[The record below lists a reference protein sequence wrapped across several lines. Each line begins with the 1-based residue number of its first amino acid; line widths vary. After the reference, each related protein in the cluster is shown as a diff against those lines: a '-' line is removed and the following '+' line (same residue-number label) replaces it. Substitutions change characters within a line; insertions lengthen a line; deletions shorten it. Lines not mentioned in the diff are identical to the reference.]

1 MYCELRDAG
10 LISVSGPDAAP
21 FLHAQLTSDVLGIRD
36 GRIQYSGYCSPKGRL
51 LATLILWRTADEIL
65 LQLPALSA
73 DSIRTRLAKYVL
85 RSRVTLSDASE
96 RFRLYGIAGEQAQ
109 SAAAALVGGA
119 PGETHDIVSRGR
131 IRARAL
137 VCAPLSPH
145 LFTRRHAG
153 AGRNDRH
160 ARDRCRGV
168 GAHGHRGRRAV
179 DHAGTEDR
187 FVPQMVNLDLI
198 GGVSF
203 TKGCYPGQEIVARMH
218 YLGRLKQRMYRLRMP
233 AGSSEPRIGDPLFS
247 PRFGSEQ
254 ACGTLVN
261 VARGTD
267 GAFEALAVIQTESV
281 EDGAVHWNDPAG
293 PAVEFLPLPYPLP
306 A

>member
-1 MYCELRDAG
+1 LSELRDAG

-21 FLHAQLTSDVLGIRD
+21 FLHAQLTSDVLGMRD
-36 GRIQYSGYCSPKGRL
+36 GRIQYGGYCSPKGRL
-51 LATLILWRTADEIL
+51 LATLILWRTAEEIL

-85 RSRVTLSDASE
+85 RSRVTLADASE
-96 RFRLYGIAGEQAQ
+96 RFRLYGVVGEQAQ

-119 PGETHDIVSRGR
+119 PVETHDIVSRDAFALASLS
-131 IRARAL
+131 ARRSLLISPSGHAHAL
-137 VCAPLSPH
+137 GG
-145 LFTRRHAG
+145 TIDTHAT
-153 AGRNDRH
+153 
-160 ARDRCRGV
+160 
-168 GAHGHRGRRAV
+168 AV
-179 DHAGTEDR
+179 DEWARMDIEDGVPWITPATSDR

-233 AGSSEPRIGDPLFS
+233 AGSIEPRVGEPLFS
-247 PRFGSEQ
+247 PRFGPEQ

-261 VARGTD
+261 VAHGTGD
-267 GAFEALAVIQTESV
+267 VYEALAVIQTESV
-281 EDGAVHWNDPAG
+281 DDGAVHWDGPAG
-293 PAVEFLPLPYPLP
+293 PKVEFLPLPYLLP